1 MADDDDAPAGMN
13 ETEKAIFM
21 ARKKHAAQEEENMKE
36 YMEQREEERQRL
48 EDELAE
54 LKERQIRR
62 REERDAEAE
71 TMEQMRRTQ
80 EEQRKADEE
89 ERKAKM
95 EMEKRKKEAERKKKQ
110 AMMAG
115 GGIGGMMSTSEG
127 GKPNFIIAKK
137 EGEENLPSGPKPEPG
152 QTKEEAAAQK
162 EAFMQ
167 RYKVPFDGSDMDA
180 TDIRNRIKGF
190 HAQLSKTEAVKYDL
204 EQRAKIQEYDLR
216 ELRERAKQQAR
227 AQAIK
232 KGLDPKEF
240 ENLKHPP
247 KKAVA
252 SKYDRQIDRRSYSD
266 RKTMYAESLT
276 IDGRKRIPKPKAVF
290 HGSCR
295 PPPEFGRPATKNDEL
310 EQLRKTMEPP
320 KYQEAA
326 PVEGAKPP
334 IVAVKAG
341 AVPEDEPEVVFKPQG
356 TAREAEP
363 PAAAAGGGEEEEE

>member
-1 MADDDDAPAGMN
+1 
-13 ETEKAIFM
+13 
-21 ARKKHAAQEEENMKE
+21 
-36 YMEQREEERQRL
+36 
-48 EDELAE
+48 
-54 LKERQIRR
+54 
-62 REERDAEAE
+62 
-71 TMEQMRRTQ
+71 MEQMRRSQ

-115 GGIGGMMSTSEG
+115 GGLGGMMSSG
-127 GKPNFIIAKK
+127 DGKPNFIIAKK
-137 EGEENLPSGPKPEPG
+137 EGDENLPTGPKPEPG

-162 EAFMQ
+162 DAFMQ
-167 RYKVPFDGSDMDA
+167 RYRVPFDGTDMDA
-180 TDIRNRIKGF
+180 TDIRNRIKDF
-190 HAQLSKTEAVKYDL
+190 HAQLSKTEAVKYDM

-227 AQAIK
+227 QQAIK
-232 KGLDPKEF
+232 KGLDPKEY

-247 KKAVA
+247 KKATA

-266 RKTMYAESLT
+266 RKVMYAECLT

-295 PPPEFGRPATKNDEL
+295 PPQEFGRPATKNDEL

-326 PVEGAKPP
+326 PIEGAKPP
-334 IVAVKAG
+334 LVPVKAG
-341 AVPEDEPEVVFKPQG
+341 GIPEDEPEVVFKPQG
-356 TAREAEP
+356 LSREPE
-363 PAAAAGGGEEEEE
+363 PAAAAAGGGGGEEEEE